1 MSALCLPC
9 SCFERFKYGPD
20 EIDQYQKSKK
30 IDKMLELDKRNRRK
44 LVKLLLLGA
53 GESGKS
59 TFLKQM
65 RIIHGL
71 NFDDETIAEYRLT
84 IYQNIVKG
92 MKVLVDARDK
102 LDIPWQ
108 DPSRSEYGNHL
119 LRYENSYLDK
129 TSFSHYAGSVKEL
142 WKDHGIKTAFY
153 RRREFQLVSICITND
168 LICGNC
174 IFAAKN
180 RFYTQYITIS
190 EMELQFVSEVS
201 FGYFYDIKRVYCH
214 L

>member
-1 MSALCLPC
+1 MKILKCEKNREKNCVGVKFETTQLFVFKMSALCLRC
-9 SCFERFKYGPD
+9 SCFERFKYSPE
-20 EIDQYQKSKK
+20 EIDQYQRSRK

-71 NFDDETIAEYRLT
+71 NFDDDSIAEYRLH

-92 MKVLVDARDK
+92 MKVLVDAREK

-108 DPSRSEYGNHL
+108 DPSRSQYGNHIMQ
-119 LRYENSYLDK
+119 YENTYLDRN
-129 TSFSHYAGSVKEL
+129 TFSQYAPSVKEL
-142 WKDHGIKTAFY
+142 WKDNGIKIAFF
-153 RRREFQLVSICITND
+153 RRREFQIVS
-168 LICGNC
+168 
-174 IFAAKN
+174 
-180 RFYTQYITIS
+180 
-190 EMELQFVSEVS
+190 
-201 FGYFYDIKRVYCH
+201 VYKKFNYASIRIII
-214 L
+214 